1 MNYLTISYMVLANV
15 LTLNKNY
22 DISKIVNTVA
32 IMTNSLKQSVSEM
45 GKEKWSGCMHTSE
58 LLYF

>member
-1 MNYLTISYMVLANV
+1 MVLANV